1 MKNVLVLGAGQLARM
16 MALSGI
22 PLNIKLHAFEI
33 ATHTVIEPITRY
45 PLDISLADAIQNADV
60 ITAEFEHIPAETLQ
74 LCALSGKLFP
84 NETAISVGGNRSKEK
99 ALLEKIDVDNA
110 PHRHLHSKDDLIAA
124 ARSLSLPLIIKT
136 THDGYDGKGQWRLET
151 VDEIPALW
159 EIFAN
164 ILSSNKQQQGLLAE
178 ACIAFDR
185 EVSLIGARNAKGQV
199 TVYPL
204 TENIH
209 HEGMLSV
216 SLCTEQKVEKQQQ
229 AEAIF
234 NKIVNE
240 LDYVGVLAVEFFDLD
255 GVLFVNEIAP
265 RVHNSGHWTQQG
277 CAVSQFEQHL
287 RAICGLPLG
296 NTERLHPSAM
306 LNIIGYANTPHAF
319 MQYGHF
325 HLYDKT
331 ARPKRKMGHIN
342 VIGHDTANLHQKLA
356 SIHALTTENTFP
368 GLAKALEKIKPF

>member
-16 MALSGI
+16 MALDAV
-22 PLNIKLHAFEI
+22 PLNIQVHALDI
-33 ATHTVIEPITRY
+33 VTLTVIEPITRY
-45 PLDISLADAIQNADV
+45 PLGIHLTDAIQNADV
-60 ITAEFEHIPAETLQ
+60 ITAEFEHIPAEILQ

-84 NETAISVGGNRSKEK
+84 NETAISVGGDRSKEK
-99 ALLEKIDVDNA
+99 ALLEKIDVNNA
-110 PHRHLHSKDDLIAA
+110 PHRHLYSKDDLIAA
-124 ARSLSLPLIIKT
+124 AESLGLPLIIKT
-136 THDGYDGKGQWRLET
+136 THDGYDGKGQWRLKNLN
-151 VDEIPALW
+151 DIPALW
-159 EIFAN
+159 DIPAD
-164 ILSSNKQQQGLLAE
+164 ILSLNHQQQGLLAE

-185 EVSLIGARNAKGQV
+185 EVSLIGARNAKGEIA
-199 TVYPL
+199 VYPL

-209 HEGMLSV
+209 YEGMLSV
-216 SLCTEQKVEKQQQ
+216 SLSTEQEIEKQQQ

-240 LDYVGVLAVEFFDLD
+240 LDYVGVFAVEFFDVD
-255 GVLFVNEIAP
+255 GVLLVNEIAP

-287 RAICGLPLG
+287 RAICDLPLG
-296 NTERLHPSAM
+296 NTEQLHPSAM
-306 LNIIGYANTPHAF
+306 LNIIGYANTPHAL

-331 ARPKRKMGHIN
+331 ARSKRKMGHIN
-342 VIGHDTANLHQKLA
+342 VIGHDCANLHQKLT

-368 GLAKALEKIKPF
+368 GLAQTLEKIKPF